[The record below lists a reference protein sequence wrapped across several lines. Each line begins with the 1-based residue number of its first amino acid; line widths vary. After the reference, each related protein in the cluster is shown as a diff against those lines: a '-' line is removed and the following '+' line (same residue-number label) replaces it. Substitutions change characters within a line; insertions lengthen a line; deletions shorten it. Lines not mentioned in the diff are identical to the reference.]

1 MKFRVARHTN
11 NLKAITTFYTGVLGL
26 KILGSFK
33 DHDTYNGVFL
43 GVQGLDW
50 HLEFTSSS
58 DAPAHQPDED
68 DLLVFYADS
77 QDHYNKLLQRFSDNN
92 IPSVTAKNPYWNVNG
107 ATYLDPDGFRIV
119 IAFIK

>member
-33 DHDTYNGVFL
+33 DHDTYSGVFL

-50 HLEFTSSS
+50 HLEFTSSN

-107 ATYLDPDGFRIV
+107 TTYLDPDGFRIV